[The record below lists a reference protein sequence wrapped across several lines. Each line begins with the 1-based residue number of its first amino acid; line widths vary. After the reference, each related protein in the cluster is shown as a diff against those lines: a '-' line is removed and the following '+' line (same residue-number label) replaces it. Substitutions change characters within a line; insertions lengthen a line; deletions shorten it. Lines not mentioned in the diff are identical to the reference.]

1 MAIFDMGGE
10 ICFVA
15 DAMLP
20 KPPLPNA
27 AFIFARFAGTDRYG
41 VWTVAGESRF
51 YFLPANREIG
61 VSVGQCPHC
70 MYVVWQHDHCV
81 AGHRVLRHD
90 RRICRSQKV
99 NFTYQQ
105 V

>member
-10 ICFVA
+10 IGLVA

-20 KPPLPNA
+20 KPSLPNA
-27 AFIFARFAGTDRYG
+27 AFIFARLAGTDRYG
-41 VWTVAGESRF
+41 VWTVTGESRF
-51 YFLPANREIG
+51 YFLPANREIS
-61 VSVGQCPHC
+61 VSVWQCPHC
-70 MYVVWQHDHCV
+70 MNVVRQHDHCV
-81 AGHRVLRHD
+81 AGYRVLRHH

-99 NFTYQQ
+99 NFAQEQ